1 MGTNL
6 NGATVVEQWE
16 VTQGV
21 GGGAKKVGSRG
32 LKQAAARA
40 GAEGNRSKAEWAG
53 GILRRWECRSRLLHK
68 HGHKHCAHK
77 HAHLHA
83 YIHGVHT
90 VKPCPHGL
98 LYTTL
103 HLHSHI
109 PTLGINVP
117 TTISSNSLYQ
127 KVHL

>member
-53 GILRRWECRSRLLHK
+53 GILRR
-68 HGHKHCAHK
+68 
-77 HAHLHA
+77 
-83 YIHGVHT
+83 
-90 VKPCPHGL
+90 
-98 LYTTL
+98 
-103 HLHSHI
+103 
-109 PTLGINVP
+109 
-117 TTISSNSLYQ
+117 
-127 KVHL
+127 